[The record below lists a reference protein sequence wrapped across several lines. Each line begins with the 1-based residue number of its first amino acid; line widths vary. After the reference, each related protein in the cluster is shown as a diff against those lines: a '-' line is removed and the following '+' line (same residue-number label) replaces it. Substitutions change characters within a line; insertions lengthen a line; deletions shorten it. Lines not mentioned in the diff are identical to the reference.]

1 MKARKYLVIILSILF
16 IFLTLLIKMDLVS
29 EFDNF
34 IYNLFT
40 INDTNTLIFKSI
52 TFLGSTL
59 FVILLCIFFF
69 ILFKILKKK
78 QGYILVGVV
87 IISTIFNNIIK
98 LLIRRERPLVLKL
111 VIEKTFSFP
120 SGHTM
125 ASVSLYGIL
134 IYLVLKSNLNKKL
147 KVILSI
153 MLGIIPLL
161 VGISRIYL
169 GAHFAT
175 DIIGGYL
182 LASILLIIETY
193 YIDKYSLL
201 V

>member
-29 EFDNF
+29 EFDSF

-134 IYLVLKSNLNKKL
+134 IYLILKSNLNKKL

>member
-134 IYLVLKSNLNKKL
+134 IY
-147 KVILSI
+147 
-153 MLGIIPLL
+153 
-161 VGISRIYL
+161 
-169 GAHFAT
+169 
-175 DIIGGYL
+175 
-182 LASILLIIETY
+182 
-193 YIDKYSLL
+193 
-201 V
+201 

>member
-134 IYLVLKSNLNKKL
+134 IYLILKSNLNKKL

-193 YIDKYSLL
+193 YIDK
-201 V
+201 

>member
-1 MKARKYLVIILSILF
+1 
-16 IFLTLLIKMDLVS
+16 
-29 EFDNF
+29 
-34 IYNLFT
+34 
-40 INDTNTLIFKSI
+40 
-52 TFLGSTL
+52 
-59 FVILLCIFFF
+59 
-69 ILFKILKKK
+69 
-78 QGYILVGVV
+78 
-87 IISTIFNNIIK
+87 
-98 LLIRRERPLVLKL
+98 
-111 VIEKTFSFP
+111 
-120 SGHTM
+120 
-125 ASVSLYGIL
+125 
-134 IYLVLKSNLNKKL
+134 
-147 KVILSI
+147 

>member
-29 EFDNF
+29 EFDSF